1 MGMSGFF
8 VLCCTIVAL
17 AEPVISNENDLNM
30 LFTSYSPAV
39 IHVSDF
45 PVITEDGYY
54 INEILQPPTLGELES
69 MFGSVFPMP
78 YEVQGQLERSGD
90 FSIRIMT
97 SSWRDLANTNVFHK
111 GEQLYLQVSASP
123 GPGQQLYVQSCHAS
137 SSPDPADKP
146 EVALIINKGCVAS
159 KESLVKFVYRRSDV
173 VNLVLRTSSLK
184 SSKVYLHCTVSLSD
198 LGLTSN
204 TKFCNYNKL
213 KSRWVDLGGKTS
225 VCKCCGTS
233 CRSLSERVDL
243 LSQHHD
249 IVSTGLLIIKDQQ
262 SEPQATPLVLL
273 ENRTSKSSPTSK
285 DVFANGWIM
294 AGTSFSKSSVENM
307 SSVSPL
313 PVQPGFGGGVMVISQ
328 GLGGALSMWLKE
340 LIELQLNPVID
351 VGFGHA
357 ENPAVVDIALQ
368 SDDPFRRQNPEWQ
381 NARDK
386 PVDGPHQEF
395 AVDEGNDGA
404 KYWLSRHG
412 HADVAHLDEKQL
424 LNQEK
429 VQLEQP
435 ALNFSQSSD
444 FSSDE
449 VTPTEKVIESTED
462 EGEVVFRQAEIVFK
476 GAKSSEPFLSS
487 KLSLKTAADG
497 SSSLS
502 YEEQKMPRMNKWRI
516 GTPDLEQDGE
526 KRQKDEKMENA
537 SKIKGLVSS
546 LFDGLR

>member
-1 MGMSGFF
+1 MGMAGFF

-17 AEPVISNENDLNM
+17 AEPVTSNENDLNGI
-30 LFTSYSPAV
+30 FTSYSPGV

-45 PVITEDGYY
+45 PVMEDGYF
-54 INEILQPPTLGELES
+54 INEILQPPTLDELES

-78 YEVQGQLERSGD
+78 YEVHGQLERSGD

-123 GPGQQLYVQSCHAS
+123 GPGQQLYVLSCHAS

-225 VCKCCGTS
+225 VCECCERS
-233 CRSLSERVDL
+233 CRSLSERGDL
-243 LSQHHD
+243 LELTAV
-249 IVSTGLLIIKDQQ
+249 VSTGLLIIKDQQ
-262 SEPQATPLVLL
+262 SEPQATPLVLS
-273 ENRTSKSSPTSK
+273 EYSTSKSSPTSK
-285 DVFANGWIM
+285 DLSDRWIM
-294 AGTSFSKSSVENM
+294 AGTSFSKSSVENVG
-307 SSVSPL
+307 SGSPL

-328 GLGGALSMWLKE
+328 GLGGALSMWLPE
-340 LIELQLNPVID
+340 LMELQLNPVMD
-351 VGFGHA
+351 VGFSHA
-357 ENPAVVDIALQ
+357 ENPAVVAITLQ
-368 SDDPFRRQNPEWQ
+368 SDDPFRRQKPEWQ

-395 AVDEGNDGA
+395 AVDEVNDGA

-412 HADVAHLDEKQL
+412 HADVAHLGKVERQL
-424 LNQEK
+424 MNKEQ
-429 VQLEQP
+429 VHLEQP
-435 ALNFSQSSD
+435 RLNFSQSSD
-444 FSSDE
+444 LSDE
-449 VTPTEKVIESTED
+449 QTPTEKVIEGTKD
-462 EGEVVFRQAEIVFK
+462 EGEVIFRQAEMVFK
-476 GAKSSEPFLSS
+476 GAKSSVPFLSS
-487 KLSLKTAADG
+487 KLSLKAAADG

-502 YEEQKMPRMNKWRI
+502 YEEQKMPSISDRHIR
-516 GTPDLEQDGE
+516 TPELERDGE

-537 SKIKGLVSS
+537 SKIKDLVSS
-546 LFDGLR
+546 LLDGLR